1 MPVLGLGQVVQV
13 ERGHAEHLAGT
24 LGVGGRDDRRVDVH
38 KAALLEELVDGEG
51 GHAANAEDGA
61 EEVGAAAQVLLGAQE
76 LAGLAL
82 LLHGV
87 VGGGGAL
94 HHVGLGLQLKRLR
107 TVGRELEHALEGE
120 RRSHGLRDDVVVDGV
135 AEVLAVDDYLQVLE
149 AAAVVERDEAEVL
162 HVADGTNP
170 SGDGD
175 GLAAELGG
183 VGIQAG
189 DGLAVHGTSPLQ
201 TNGRPP
207 AQSAR
212 PRGQTHCS
220 TC

>member
-1 MPVLGLGQVVQV
+1 M
-13 ERGHAEHLAGT
+13 
-24 LGVGGRDDRRVDVH
+24 
-38 KAALLEELVDGEG
+38 DGEG
-51 GHAANAEDGA
+51 GHAAHAEDGA

-76 LAGLAL
+76 LAGLTL

-120 RRSHGLRDDVVVDGV
+120 CRAHGLRDDVVIDGV

-162 HVADGTNP
+162 HIADGTDP

-175 GLAAELGG
+175 GLVAELGG
-183 VGIQAG
+183 VGVQAG

-207 AQSAR
+207 TQSAR